1 MKPSTYN
8 PAVATYVR
16 RNGEKLG
23 PFEDAQLLSS
33 LQQGIF
39 SYDDLALRDGWT
51 DWKPL
56 RTLFAPPA
64 AVSKTVATRAAP
76 DVAAVAEE
84 RVWVGRS
91 SHWNFVLA
99 WLFALLLLGLGGFC
113 LFVYFTSGGQPWLFA
128 PGVAGML
135 ILVYIGIKRA
145 RQLYIVTNRKV
156 EVQTGVIVKNSNEI
170 RVKDIRSINVTKHGL
185 AGFIGIGSVEFS
197 SAATDR
203 AEVIFVNIAGA
214 NRVRDLVTNLQEA

>member
-1 MKPSTYN
+1 
-8 PAVATYVR
+8 VATYVR
-16 RNGEKLG
+16 RNDEKLG

-64 AVSKTVATRAAP
+64 ALSKTVPAPAAAP
-76 DVAAVAEE
+76 VAEE
-84 RVWVGRS
+84 RIWVGRS
-91 SHWNFVLA
+91 SHWNFFLA
-99 WLFALLLLGLGGFC
+99 WLFALLLLGLGAFC
-113 LFVYFTSGGQPWLFA
+113 LFLYFTSGGQPWLFA
-128 PGVAGML
+128 PGVAGIL
-135 ILVYIGIKRA
+135 ILIYIGFKRA

-156 EVQTGVIVKNSNEI
+156 EVQTGLVVKDSNEI

-203 AEVIFVNIAGA
+203 AEVIFLNIAGA
-214 NRVRDLVTNLQEA
+214 NRVRDLVTNLQET

>member
-1 MKPSTYN
+1 M
-8 PAVATYVR
+8 
-16 RNGEKLG
+16 G

-56 RTLFAPPA
+56 RTLFAPPPA
-64 AVSKTVATRAAP
+64 LSKTAPAPAAAP
-76 DVAAVAEE
+76 VAEE
-84 RVWVGRS
+84 RIWVGRS
-91 SHWNFVLA
+91 SHWNFFLA
-99 WLFALLLLGLGGFC
+99 WLFALLLLGLGAFC
-113 LFVYFTSGGQPWLFA
+113 LFLYFTSGGQPWLFA
-128 PGVAGML
+128 PGVAGIL
-135 ILVYIGIKRA
+135 ILIYIGFKRA

-156 EVQTGVIVKNSNEI
+156 EVQTGLVVKDSNEI

-203 AEVIFVNIAGA
+203 AEVIFLNIAGA
-214 NRVRDLVTNLQEA
+214 NRVRDLVTNLQET

>member
-1 MKPSTYN
+1 M
-8 PAVATYVR
+8 ATYVR

-33 LQQGIF
+33 LQQGTF

-56 RTLFAPPA
+56 RTLFAPPGTA
-64 AVSKTVATRAAP
+64 PQVTRSATESAST
-76 DVAAVAEE
+76 AEQQ
-84 RVWVGRS
+84 VWSGRP
-91 SHWNFVLA
+91 SHWNFFFSWLLA
-99 WLFALLLLGLGGFC
+99 FVFVGVGAFCLWIYFNGGTNPLLLIPDGIA
-113 LFVYFTSGGQPWLFA
+113 V
-128 PGVAGML
+128 L
-135 ILVYIGIKRA
+135 ILLYIYISRA
-145 RQLYIVTNRKV
+145 RQRYLITNRKV
-156 EVQTGVIVKNSNEI
+156 EVQTGLVIKSTNEI

-203 AEVIFVNIAGA
+203 AEVIFVNIAHA
-214 NRVRDLVTNLQEA
+214 DRVRDLVTNLQET

>member
-1 MKPSTYN
+1 M
-8 PAVATYVR
+8 
-16 RNGEKLG
+16 G

-33 LQQGIF
+33 LQQGMF

-56 RTLFAPPA
+56 RTLFGPPA
-64 AVSKTVATRAAP
+64 AVSKTVAAPAAP
-76 DVAAVAEE
+76 AVAAVAEE
-84 RVWVGRS
+84 RIWVGRS
-91 SHWNFVLA
+91 SHWNFFLA
-99 WLFALLLLGLGGFC
+99 WFFALLLLGLGAFC

-128 PGVAGML
+128 PGVAGLL

-156 EVQTGVIVKNSNEI
+156 EVQTGVIVKNSNEV

>member
-1 MKPSTYN
+1 MYN
-8 PAVATYVR
+8 PGVATYVR
-16 RNGEKLG
+16 KNGEKLG

-56 RTLFAPPA
+56 RTLFAPP
-64 AVSKTVATRAAP
+64 TAAP
-76 DVAAVAEE
+76 APAPLPGAPTAVPVAEE
-84 RVWVGRS
+84 RIWVGRS
-91 SHWNFVLA
+91 SHWNFFLA
-99 WLFALLLLGLGGFC
+99 WFFALLLLGLGAFC
-113 LFVYFTSGGQPWLFA
+113 LFVYFPSDGQPWLFA
-128 PGVAGML
+128 PGVPGLL
-135 ILVYIGIKRA
+135 IVAYIGIKRA

-156 EVQTGVIVKNSNEI
+156 EVQTGLIVKDSNEI

-185 AGFIGIGSVEFS
+185 AGFIGIGSVEVS

-214 NRVRDLVTNLQEA
+214 NRVRDLVTNLQGV

>member
-1 MKPSTYN
+1 M
-8 PAVATYVR
+8 ATYVR

-33 LQQGIF
+33 LQQGMF

-64 AVSKTVATRAAP
+64 SPPAVTRLP
-76 DVAAVAEE
+76 AEPASTSAE
-84 RVWVGRS
+84 QRMWSGRP
-91 SHWNFVLA
+91 SHWNFFFS
-99 WLFALLLLGLGGFC
+99 WLVAFVFVGAGAFCLWIYFNGGTSPLLLI
-113 LFVYFTSGGQPWLFA
+113 
-128 PGVAGML
+128 PGAIGIL
-135 ILVYIGIKRA
+135 ILLYISISRA
-145 RQLYIVTNRKV
+145 RRLYVVTNRKV
-156 EVQTGVIVKNSNEI
+156 EVQTGLVVKSSNEI
-170 RVKDIRSINVTKHGL
+170 RVKDIRSINVTKHGF

-203 AEVIFVNIAGA
+203 AEVIFVNIAHA
-214 NRVRDLVTNLQEA
+214 DRVRDLVTNLQDK

>member
-1 MKPSTYN
+1 M
-8 PAVATYVR
+8 ATYVR

-33 LQQGIF
+33 LQQGMF

-64 AVSKTVATRAAP
+64 PAPAVTRPA
-76 DVAAVAEE
+76 AEE
-84 RVWVGRS
+84 QRMWSGKP
-91 SHWNFVLA
+91 SHWNFFFSWLLA
-99 WLFALLLLGLGGFC
+99 LVFVGAGAFCLWIYFNGGANPLLLI
-113 LFVYFTSGGQPWLFA
+113 
-128 PGVAGML
+128 PGAIAIL
-135 ILVYIGIKRA
+135 ILLYIYISRA
-145 RQLYIVTNRKV
+145 RQRYIVTNRKV
-156 EVQTGVIVKNSNEI
+156 EIQTGLVIKSTNEI

-203 AEVIFVNIAGA
+203 AEVIFVNIAHA
-214 NRVRDLVTNLQEA
+214 DRVRDLVTNLQET

>member
-1 MKPSTYN
+1 
-8 PAVATYVR
+8 
-16 RNGEKLG
+16 LG

-64 AVSKTVATRAAP
+64 AVSKTVAAPAAS
-76 DVAAVAEE
+76 AVSAVPEE
-84 RVWVGRS
+84 RMWVGRS
-91 SHWNFVLA
+91 SHWNFFLA
-99 WLFALLLLGLGGFC
+99 WFFALLLLGLGAFC

-128 PGVAGML
+128 PSVAGLL
-135 ILVYIGIKRA
+135 ILAYIGIKRA
-145 RQLYIVTNRKV
+145 RRLYIVTNRKV

-214 NRVRDLVTNLQEA
+214 NRVRDLVTNLQDA

>member
-1 MKPSTYN
+1 M
-8 PAVATYVR
+8 ATYVR

-33 LQQGIF
+33 LQQGMF

-56 RTLFAPPA
+56 RTLFPPPA
-64 AVSKTVATRAAP
+64 TALGVTPPT
-76 DVAAVAEE
+76 AEE
-84 RVWVGRS
+84 QRMWSGKP
-91 SHWNFVLA
+91 SHWNFFFSWLLA
-99 WLFALLLLGLGGFC
+99 LVFVGAGAFC
-113 LFVYFTSGGQPWLFA
+113 LWIYFNGGTNPLLVI
-128 PGVAGML
+128 PGAIGIL
-135 ILVYIGIKRA
+135 ILLYIYISRA
-145 RQLYIVTNRKV
+145 RQRYIVTNRKV
-156 EVQTGVIVKNSNEI
+156 EIQTGLVIKSTNEI

-203 AEVIFVNIAGA
+203 AEVIFVNIAHA
-214 NRVRDLVTNLQEA
+214 DRVRDLVTNLQET